1 MSKIFVKTE
10 GNVWPTVLWQN
21 TELVVYFMGD
31 DPNDVEVRSTRGID
45 FDEVLLHLD
54 LGGSVFI
61 TRKPIDDPEKDH
73 RVTSLD
79 DFMKKVEGH

>member
-10 GNVWPTVLWQN
+10 GHVWPTVLWQK

-31 DPNDVEVRSTRGID
+31 NPEDVEVRNTRGID

-61 TRKPIDDPEKDH
+61 TRKPIQDPENDQ
-73 RVTSLD
+73 RASSLD
-79 DFMKKVEGH
+79 EFINE

>member
-10 GNVWPTVLWQN
+10 ENVWPTVLWQN
-21 TELVVYFMGD
+21 TELFVYFMRD
-31 DPNDVEVRSTRGID
+31 DPEDVEVRSTRGIN

-61 TRKPIDDPEKDH
+61 TRKPIEDIENDH

-79 DFMKKVEGH
+79 DFINKYEVK